1 MEKWIEKID
10 VKNVSIHSKICDI
23 HFDARC
29 IRIDTDHKKKLL
41 PGVIPLE
48 FKVWWSIRDLFA
60 AFCQTFGLFLAYLNL
75 ILISAWWFFIYQ
87 TFLRLC

>member
-1 MEKWIEKID
+1 MPAFCKVIGCNKFKRKAGINKNSFHAFPLSDSKLMEKWIEKID

-48 FKVWWSIRDLFA
+48 FKV
-60 AFCQTFGLFLAYLNL
+60 
-75 ILISAWWFFIYQ
+75 
-87 TFLRLC
+87 